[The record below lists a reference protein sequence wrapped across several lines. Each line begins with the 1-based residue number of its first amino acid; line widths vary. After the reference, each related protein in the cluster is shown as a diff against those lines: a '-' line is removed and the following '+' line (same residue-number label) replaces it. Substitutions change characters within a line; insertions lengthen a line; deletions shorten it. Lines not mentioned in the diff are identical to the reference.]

1 MSADPT
7 SVAETVISLTRS
19 EGRFSLQYEVPEDLL
34 LDSELSGSISVRD
47 LVELPYLQATVLAGE
62 AGLDRGV
69 AWAHVCDSPEP
80 WNWLEPGDLVLTC
93 GLIVPPDGK
102 AQAAF
107 VEKMA
112 AAGLSGIVVSEDERC
127 PPLSGDMYEAANRL
141 KFPLIMGGYG
151 VAFAQYGRVV
161 AAANEQGENRSLSQI
176 TRLHGEVMTSLL
188 EQRGGSEFLEGL
200 SRVVRCTLHVLD
212 PEVWEPLIT
221 GNNAPDHRWKAAFQA
236 ELQKRSGHAPFVM
249 RLVVGDQTG
258 LAMPIPT
265 ERPACL
271 IAMPYADPPRL
282 AVLQQVAAA
291 CALEIGRVDA
301 GVERNRRSGTGLLN
315 DALNGRLETSVLDAL
330 LQERGLKDALSAIA
344 VDGPAPAVDRLARS
358 WVIRDIPFLL
368 GSFAEVNVGVVRSGD
383 VKDLAER
390 TQLERWRAGVSGSFA
405 GSIGINDAI
414 RQARW
419 ALETVNPDGSGLAHY
434 GDGSPSFLPRTI
446 AECRA
451 AADRVLGPLVAYD
464 REHDT
469 DLVKTLQTYLDCDR
483 SPSQASQLLFVHTQ
497 TVNYRLARIQELT
510 GRSMRSTGDVS
521 ELWFALRALT
531 LGQTTE

>member
-1 MSADPT
+1 
-7 SVAETVISLTRS
+7 
-19 EGRFSLQYEVPEDLL
+19 VPEDLL
-34 LDSELSGSISVRD
+34 LDANLTGSITVRD
-47 LVELPYLQATVLAGE
+47 LVELPYLQATTLAGE
-62 AGLDRGV
+62 AGLDRRV
-69 AWAHVCDSPEP
+69 SWAHVTDSPEP

-93 GLIVPPDGK
+93 GLIVPLDGD
-102 AQAAF
+102 AQAVF

-127 PPLSGDMYEAANRL
+127 PPLSEQMYEAANRL
-141 KFPLIMGGYG
+141 NFPLLMGGYG

-161 AAANEQGENRSLSQI
+161 AAANQQGENRSLSQI
-176 TRLHGEVMTSLL
+176 SRLHGEVMASLL

-200 SRVVRCTLHVLD
+200 SRVVRCTLHVVD
-212 PEVWEPLIT
+212 PQVWEPLIT
-221 GNNAPDHRWKAAFQA
+221 GHEAPDHEWKTAFEA
-236 ELQKRSGHAPFVM
+236 ELNKRSGQAPFVM
-249 RLVVGDQTG
+249 RLVVGDETG

-271 IAMPYADPPRL
+271 LAFPDTDPPPRL

-301 GVERNRRSGTGLLN
+301 SVERRRRSGAGLLN
-315 DALNGRLETSVLDAL
+315 DALTGRLEASALDAL
-330 LQERGLKDALSAIA
+330 LQERRLEDALSAIA
-344 VDGPAPAVDRLARS
+344 IDGRASAIDRLARS
-358 WVIRDIPFLL
+358 WVIRGVPFLL
-368 GSFAEVNVGVVRSGD
+368 GSLAEVSVGVIRSGD
-383 VKDLAER
+383 VAELTER
-390 TQLERWRAGVSGSFA
+390 TELEHWRAGVSDSFT
-405 GSIGINDAI
+405 GSIGISDAI

-419 ALETVNPDGSGLAHY
+419 ALETVNPDGSALARY

-464 REHDT
+464 REHET
-469 DLVKTLQTYLDCDR
+469 DLVKTLETYLECDR
-483 SPSQASQLLFVHTQ
+483 SPSQASKMLFVHTQ

>member
-1 MSADPT
+1 M
-7 SVAETVISLTRS
+7 
-19 EGRFSLQYEVPEDLL
+19 RFSLGHKVPEDVL
-34 LDSELSGSISVRD
+34 LDTNLTGSISVRD

-62 AGLDRGV
+62 AGLGRKV
-69 AWAHVCDSPEP
+69 SWAHVSDSPEP

-93 GLIVPPDGK
+93 GLIVPYDGE
-102 AQAAF
+102 AQVVF
-107 VEKMA
+107 VERMA
-112 AAGLSGIVVSEDERC
+112 AAGLSGLVVSEDERC
-127 PPLSGDMYEAANRL
+127 PPLSERMIETANKL
-141 KFPLIMGGYG
+141 DFPLLMGGYG

-176 TRLHGEVMTSLL
+176 TRLHGEVMTSLI
-188 EQRGGSEFLEGL
+188 EQRAGPDFLDGL
-200 SRVVRCTLHVLD
+200 SRVVRSTLHVVD

-221 GNNAPDHRWKAAFQA
+221 GQAAPDDRWRTAFKA
-236 ELQKRSGHAPFVM
+236 ELQKRSGQAPFIM
-249 RLVVGDQTG
+249 RLLVGDEIG
-258 LAMPIPT
+258 LTMPIPT

-271 IAMPYADPPRL
+271 IALPDADPPRL

-301 GVERNRRSGTGLLN
+301 SVERARRSGIGLLN

-330 LQERGLKDALSAIA
+330 LQERGLEDALSAIA
-344 VDGPAPAVDRLARS
+344 IDGRAAAIDRVARS
-358 WVIRDIPFLL
+358 WVINGIPFLL
-368 GSFAEVNVGVVRSGD
+368 GSLAEVSVGVIRSHD
-383 VKDLAER
+383 VEELAER
-390 TQLERWRAGVSGSFA
+390 TLLERWRAGVSDSFSGSV
-405 GSIGINDAI
+405 GINDAV

-419 ALETVNPDGSGLAHY
+419 ALETVNPGGSALAHY

-464 REHDT
+464 RDHDT
-469 DLVKTLQTYLDCDR
+469 ELVKTLEIYLECDR
-483 SPSQASQLLFVHTQ
+483 SPSQASKLLFVHTQ

-510 GRSMRSTGDVS
+510 GHSMRSTGDVS

-531 LGQTTE
+531 LVQTTE